1 MRFLVDE
8 NLPRSIA
15 ESVARTPFEAIWVGD
30 LLHGEPDG
38 VIMERLRQSG
48 ELLVTRDVRFANMV
62 GASMAS
68 SSDLGGV
75 VLIREQNPGWM
86 LRIWISFLS
95 DPGTVE
101 GLVVLTRKGIRRHR
115 FG

>member
-1 MRFLVDE
+1 MD
-8 NLPRSIA
+8 S
-15 ESVARTPFEAIWVGD
+15 TPFEAVWVGD
-30 LLHGEPDG
+30 LLHGESDD
-38 VIMERLRQSG
+38 VIMARLRETG
-48 ELLVTRDVRFANMV
+48 EVLVTRDVRFANMV

-68 SSDLGGV
+68 ASGLRGV
-75 VLIREQNPGWM
+75 VLIREQNPTWM
-86 LRIWISFLS
+86 VRIWTSFLS

>member
-15 ESVARTPFEAIWVGD
+15 GAVEKTPFDATWVGEV
-30 LLHGEPDG
+30 LHGEPDG
-38 VIMERLRQSG
+38 VIMERLRETG
-48 ELLVTRDVRFANMV
+48 EVLVTRDVRFANMV
-62 GASMAS
+62 AASMAS

-86 LRIWISFLS
+86 RRVWNSFLA
-95 DPGTVE
+95 DPGKVD
-101 GLVVLTRKGIRRHR
+101 GLVVLTRKGVRRHR